1 MTGSDGSSYTF
12 VVSDDFFTEAGQNI
26 NQVISRTKDTYTV
39 VVDMSAPNAQS
50 VFDHQSMTQNFG
62 FTNILSD
69 SASTT
74 GVNMLPICDVVAESI
89 TWVSYAEVTDYS
101 GPMVATYSGV
111 VTAELSC
118 EALSAS
124 LRIKPNST

>member
-1 MTGSDGSSYTF
+1 MD
-12 VVSDDFFTEAGQNI
+12 
-26 NQVISRTKDTYTV
+26 
-39 VVDMSAPNAQS
+39 APNAQKDY
-50 VFDHQSMTQNFG
+50 VHQATTANFG
-62 FTNILSD
+62 FVNILSD
-69 SASTT
+69 SASNS

-118 EALSAS
+118 VALSAN
-124 LRIKPNST
+124 LRIKQN